1 MKRVFSSQKS
11 VISKRRSVSSKA
23 ITHLSILL
31 TSYFVLA
38 AHHSSAQQN
47 SASDLIDIVSVN
59 PAIVLDIRYATE
71 NNFTHEKLYP
81 IARCM
86 LRREAAESLS
96 AVQKDL
102 HTRGLGLKVYDGYRP
117 LSIQRKLWEV
127 VPDERYVAN
136 PVKGSRHNRGAAVD
150 LTIIDSLG
158 NELQMPTPYDDFT
171 DKAHCDY
178 MQLPEAALKNRAL
191 LEEVMTRH
199 GFVSMSSEWW
209 HFDFQ
214 GWGKF
219 EILDQPLE

>member
-1 MKRVFSSQKS
+1 MSLLRVFN
-11 VISKRRSVSSKA
+11 
-23 ITHLSILL
+23 LL
-31 TSYFVLA
+31 TVYCLLTTIYG
-38 AHHSSAQQN
+38 SAQQK
-47 SASDLIDIVSVN
+47 SASDLIDIISIN

-71 NNFTHEKLYP
+71 NNFTHQKLYP
-81 IARCM
+81 IAKCM

-102 HTRGLGLKVYDGYRP
+102 RYRGLGLKVYDGYRP

-158 NELQMPTPYDDFT
+158 NELEMPTPYDDFT